1 MLMTTGLV
9 LAGLGGGLSAA
20 SGYFGAKKKQ
30 KQLKKAYNDYT
41 LGSQDAQG
49 NQLNFNKNR
58 GWGFDLSG
66 AGKAEQALA
75 NKGAFTA
82 AGMTHRL
89 PSQARNTLTG
99 ADFKSIRNLATANQA
114 AANRNALR
122 TGSNLG
128 AISQAYGSQGTSAL
142 QRAMQQNY
150 ANNNYAQMMS
160 DYAQMASNMK
170 APLNS
175 TQQQLIQ
182 QHSALAPTQFNI
194 QSGIADAAGQK
205 SSALLQALGDT
216 ASGIGSGM
224 FGYGQGKAQLDMMQL
239 LNDPT
244 SPYNMRPKTKPMR

>member
-1 MLMTTGLV
+1 MASGLA
-9 LAGLGGGLSAA
+9 LAGLGGGLGAA
-20 SGYFGAKKKQ
+20 GNYFGAKKKQ
-30 KQLKKAYNDYT
+30 KQLKNAYNDYI

-75 NKGAFTA
+75 NKGAYIA

-89 PSQARNTLTG
+89 PSQTRNTLTG

-182 QHSALAPTQFNI
+182 QHSSLAPTQFEI

-205 SSALLQALGDT
+205 SSALLQALSSIATG
-216 ASGIGSGM
+216 AGLGM
-224 FGYGQGKAQLDMMQL
+224 FGYGQGKEKEERQRMM
-239 LNDPT
+239 NDPT
-244 SPYNMRPKTKPMR
+244 SPYNMTPKRKPMR

>member
-1 MLMTTGLV
+1 MTTGLV
-9 LAGLGGGLSAA
+9 LAGLGGGLGAA
-20 SGYFGAKKKQ
+20 SNYFGAKKKQ
-30 KQLKKAYNDYT
+30 KQLKKAYNDYI

-49 NQLNFNKNR
+49 NQINFNKNR

-75 NKGAFTA
+75 NKGAYTA

-89 PSQARNTLTG
+89 PSQTRNTLTG
-99 ADFKSIRNLATANQA
+99 ADFKSIRNLASANQA

-170 APLNS
+170 APLTS

-182 QHSALAPTQFNI
+182 QHNSLAPTQFNI
-194 QSGIADAAGQK
+194 QSGLADAAGQK
-205 SSALLQALGDT
+205 SSALLKALGDT
-216 ASGIGSGM
+216 ASGIGMGM
-224 FGYGQGKAQLDMMQL
+224 FGYGQGKQKEEQQRMM
-239 LNDPT
+239 NDPT
-244 SPYNMRPKTKPMR
+244 SPYNMTPKRKPMR